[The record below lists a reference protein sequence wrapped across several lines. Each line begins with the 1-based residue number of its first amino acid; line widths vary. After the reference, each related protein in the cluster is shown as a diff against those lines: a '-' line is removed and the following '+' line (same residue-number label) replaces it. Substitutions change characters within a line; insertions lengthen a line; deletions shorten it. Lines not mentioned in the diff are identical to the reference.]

1 MSKKKMTYEEAR
13 AIRIYFADQFAIA
26 KIKYGELFDQ
36 IFKKGMDDFRCRAIG
51 FDIVA
56 FDKFVAPEENES
68 LNAAVRRRYG
78 EKAVQLV
85 IDILAI
91 KPHPAV

>member
-1 MSKKKMTYEEAR
+1 
-13 AIRIYFADQFAIA
+13 
-26 KIKYGELFDQ
+26 
-36 IFKKGMDDFRCRAIG
+36 MDDFRCRAIG